1 MASRKSLLKLEQ
13 SLKQGNESVAVQMI
27 AEMMETIRSEPLQIH
42 LCCICFDLLN
52 ALLRSASEVGM
63 NEAFTN
69 ISDYT
74 SFETLEEFEDKLLS
88 LTTEVCERVE
98 RNHEQATPK
107 LIDDIVHYVNQQFA
121 DYTLSL
127 EHVALKFSVS
137 TSYLS
142 RGKDRDQLLTVYLE
156 EAYGRSHSVACDDK
170 RSSEGNHRTGGL
182 SMHPISFQKET
193 GLTPGQYRK
202 QHCSSGLDI

>member
-1 MASRKSLLKLEQ
+1 
-13 SLKQGNESVAVQMI
+13 MI

-42 LCCICFDLLN
+42 LLRCICFDLLN

-63 NEAFTN
+63 NEAFSS

-88 LTTEVCERVE
+88 LTTEICEKVE
-98 RNHEQATPK
+98 RNHEQAAPK

-142 RGKDRDQLLTVYLE
+142 RSFKE
-156 EAYGRSHSVACDDK
+156 K
-170 RSSEGNHRTGGL
+170 TG
-182 SMHPISFQKET
+182 ISFSQYIWKRRTEEVIRLLVTTSAPLKEIIEQVGYLDAPNFIRKFKKET

-202 QHCSSGLDI
+202 QHRLNRLDI

>member
-1 MASRKSLLKLEQ
+1 
-13 SLKQGNESVAVQMI
+13 
-27 AEMMETIRSEPLQIH
+27 
-42 LCCICFDLLN
+42 
-52 ALLRSASEVGM
+52 M
-63 NEAFTN
+63 NEAFSS

-88 LTTEVCERVE
+88 LTTEICEKVE
-98 RNHEQATPK
+98 RNHEQAAPK

-142 RGKDRDQLLTVYLE
+142 RSFKE
-156 EAYGRSHSVACDDK
+156 K
-170 RSSEGNHRTGGL
+170 TG
-182 SMHPISFQKET
+182 ISFSQYIWKRRMEEVIRLLVTTSAPLKEIIEQVGYLDAPNFIRKFKKET

-202 QHCSSGLDI
+202 QHCSSSLDI